1 MQVFVVAQ
9 RESVE
14 AFFSQNGYITY
25 DALRKLT
32 VPQPKQYLQVDN
44 QSCSSSSSTMLYDFA
59 MDIVYALMARWI
71 SCLKR
76 FYEQAK
82 YVDGIALETVFV
94 HSSIVSQLDAAAE
107 EAIATN
113 TW

>member
-32 VPQPKQYLQVDN
+32 VPQPKQYLQ
-44 QSCSSSSSTMLYDFA
+44 
-59 MDIVYALMARWI
+59 
-71 SCLKR
+71 
-76 FYEQAK
+76 AK

>member
-1 MQVFVVAQ
+1 
-9 RESVE
+9 
-14 AFFSQNGYITY
+14 
-25 DALRKLT
+25 
-32 VPQPKQYLQVDN
+32 
-44 QSCSSSSSTMLYDFA
+44 MLYDFA

-76 FYEQAK
+76 FDEQAK

-113 TW
+113 TWFDALPLLPPSFGISDVAKLVSLCPSVQRALKVRLP